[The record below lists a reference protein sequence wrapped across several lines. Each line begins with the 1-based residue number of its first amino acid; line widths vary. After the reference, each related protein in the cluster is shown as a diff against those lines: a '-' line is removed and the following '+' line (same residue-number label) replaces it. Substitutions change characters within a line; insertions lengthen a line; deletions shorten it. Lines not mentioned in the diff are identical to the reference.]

1 MSSQRDL
8 LELHKLH
15 LSFQDHMIIL
25 SKQKEE
31 MERIVPMLKLRFRQI
46 CSLDG
51 CTNAMGIA

>member
-1 MSSQRDL
+1 MYSQRDL

-31 MERIVPMLKLRFRQI
+31 MERPHDNFIKTKRRNGKDR
-46 CSLDG
+46 SKR
-51 CTNAMGIA
+51 